1 MKARLPLFLHG
12 WRPAAATALAASAL
26 MLPLLATPWSLAQD
40 AVVADGQASLHM
52 EGEKPI
58 DVVADN
64 GFEYHEQQNVAIA
77 RGGAVASQGDL
88 TLRADTLAA
97 YFRKNAQGSNEIYRL
112 LAEGNVEM
120 HSGADNAAY
129 GSRGI
134 YDLDR
139 SVAVLTGEGLRMV
152 TAQDTVTATD
162 SLEYWRNENLA
173 VARGNAIAVRDQNR
187 VRADRLVGLLSDD
200 AAPAT
205 TTPADT
211 AAPSSTGNRSLS
223 RVDATGNVVITTAQ
237 EVARGDRGTYDLD
250 SELALLTGNVR
261 VTRGQNQLNGPAAEV
276 DLKSGVSRM
285 LSRVPA
291 GTPVQGGD
299 SQAKPADRVRGLFIP
314 DEKGQGG
321 APQQPA
327 PQPPQGQGSKP

>member
-1 MKARLPLFLHG
+1 MKARLLLFLHG

-26 MLPLLATPWSLAQD
+26 LLPLLATPWSLAQEN
-40 AVVADGQASLHM
+40 VVATGQASLHM

-77 RGGAVASQGDL
+77 RGGAVATQGDL
-88 TLRADTLAA
+88 TLKADTLAA
-97 YFRKNAQGSNEIYRL
+97 YFRKTPQGGNEIYRL

-162 SLEYWRNENLA
+162 SLEYWRTENLA
-173 VARGNAIAVRDQNR
+173 VARGNAIAIREKNR
-187 VRADRLVGLLSDD
+187 VRADRLVGLLSEDTS
-200 AAPAT
+200 PAG
-205 TTPADT
+205 TPA
-211 AAPSSTGNRSLS
+211 ASNPSDTGNRSLS
-223 RVDATGNVVITTAQ
+223 RVDANGNVVITTPQ

-276 DLKSGVSRM
+276 DLKSGISRM
-285 LSRVPA
+285 LSKVPA
-291 GTPVQGGD
+291 GAPVQGGN
-299 SQAKPADRVRGLFIP
+299 SQATPGDRVRGLFIP

-321 APQQPA
+321 APQQPV